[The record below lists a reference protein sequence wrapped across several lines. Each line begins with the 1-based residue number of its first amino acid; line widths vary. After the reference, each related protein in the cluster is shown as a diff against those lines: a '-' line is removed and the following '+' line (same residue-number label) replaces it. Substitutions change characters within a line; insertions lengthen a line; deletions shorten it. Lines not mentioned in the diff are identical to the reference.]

1 MIAITHTELAAVK
14 LSSDIHNFLTA
25 NRARYNATH
34 WSDINKG
41 ELDEWMVKIPYDYQR
56 FVKKLD
62 ISKLETTKPMPEIGI
77 APLLDKYYLDKGT
90 VYKCASTLTK
100 DSLASFTVVN
110 KEVIDIKPIEII
122 KDPITK
128 TRL

>member
-1 MIAITHTELAAVK
+1 MISILTTEAEAVK

-41 ELDEWMVKIPYDYQR
+41 EVDEWMVKIPYDYQR

-90 VYKCASTLTK
+90 VYKCTSTLTK

-110 KEVIDIKPIEII
+110 KKIPELIKEIEPII
-122 KDPITK
+122 KNK
-128 TRL
+128 L